1 METILVNF
9 SEIKNVQYFT
19 SYAEV
24 PLNVLIQENTKIYE
38 ATVPG
43 VE

>member
-1 METILVNF
+1 MGKILVNF

-24 PLNVLIQENTKIYE
+24 PRNVLIQESTKIYE
-38 ATVPG
+38 GTVPD